1 MFETRV
7 LLAAVMLRLPGTV
20 CCYCHCCHGLPT
32 TVRVVYGA
40 GVVVV
45 VCCSDT
51 RAVLTLYSGSSSLCR
66 LLSQA
71 TDGSAE
77 TASLRAELERERERN
92 EELSTQK
99 TSLMRKNESLQ
110 QDLKKVYVSPS
121 CMARCGAW
129 GARLVRGRMGSG

>member
-1 MFETRV
+1 MRY
-7 LLAAVMLRLPGTV
+7 PGTV
-20 CCYCHCCHGLPT
+20 GCYCHCCHGLPT

-45 VCCSDT
+45 VCCSA
-51 RAVLTLYSGSSSLCR
+51 RAVLPFYSGSSCLCR

-121 CMARCGAW
+121 CMARCGH